1 MHMKFLFSLP
11 IFFSALFIPAI
22 VFGVGITPELTR
34 VEGMLPN
41 TSIETEIFF
50 SRGDA
55 SKAENVEILIE
66 GPMADYI
73 ATPHGSFIELPQNE
87 QLTRYPFIISSKDL
101 PVGEYEANIR
111 VKPVPET
118 DSENAAGSALLAGAQ
133 GRIQFT
139 VVNEEK
145 ALFSISS
152 IDIYDTEENQPPG
165 ITFRLL
171 NSGNVAA
178 RPSKIELEYFS
189 LTDPT
194 FRAQETIEG
203 DRIDFVSAFTEDDVR
218 VVTNTPLAQ
227 GAYIVNIRIFNDAG
241 ENISEIKERQLDV
254 FPIGSLDVSGEL
266 LSFVSDK
273 SMYTI
278 GEIAEF
284 QAFFQNSSD
293 IGVTASLVIEVFSNG
308 SRVEV
313 IKTDPLFFPA
323 GETSEITA
331 TYRVGQAG
339 EYRVEGDV
347 VYGVHTT
354 ETKTIEFQVE
364 ELSSTTTGIL
374 LGGSILFLFI
384 LFFGV
389 HRFLQH
395 RRAKNEKKGE

>member
-1 MHMKFLFSLP
+1 MKFFLSLP
-11 IFFSALFIPAI
+11 IFFCSFLIPSAVLGI
-22 VFGVGITPELTR
+22 GVTPELTR

-55 SKAENVEILIE
+55 SEAENVQILVE
-66 GPMADYI
+66 GPIAEYI
-73 ATPHGSFIELPQNE
+73 ETPHGEFIELPQNE

-101 PVGEYEANIR
+101 PVGEYEATIR
-111 VKPVPET
+111 VKPLPDT
-118 DSENAAGSALLAGAQ
+118 DSENNTSGSALLAGAQ

-145 ALFSISS
+145 VIFSISS

-203 DRIDFVSAFTEDDVR
+203 DAIGFVSAFSEDDVR
-218 VVTNTPLAQ
+218 VVTKTPLAQ
-227 GAYIVNIRIFNDAG
+227 GAYTVNIRIFNDAG
-241 ENISEIKERQLDV
+241 ESISEIQERRIDV
-254 FPIGSLDVSGEL
+254 FPVGALDVSGEL
-266 LSFVSDK
+266 LSFLSDK
-273 SMYTI
+273 SIYTI

-293 IGVTASLVIEVFSNG
+293 IGVTASLVIEIFSNG
-308 SRVEV
+308 SRIEV

-323 GETSEITA
+323 GETSEMTA

-354 ETKTIEFQVE
+354 ETETIEFQVE
-364 ELSSTTTGIL
+364 ELSSVTTGLL
-374 LGGSILFLFI
+374 LGGSIVGLCI
-384 LFFGV
+384 IFFGG
-389 HRFLQH
+389 HRFFLH
-395 RRAKNEKKGE
+395 RREKNQKEK